1 MAIAAG
7 GSDPRPLRRSGGA
20 PGGQVQT
27 ESDHQ
32 MPRAIIDFRNV
43 TKTYHVE
50 SGDVKVLK
58 GVKLRI
64 SAGEFVALM
73 GPSGSGKSTLLNIMG
88 CLDTPSSGTYM
99 LDGIDVG
106 SLKETQL
113 ADIRNKKIGFIFQN
127 FNLIRRAT
135 VLRNVE
141 IPMIYSLKENRQAVA
156 EDLVRYVGLGHRMH
170 HRPNQLSGGEQQ
182 RVAIARALVNDPAI
196 ILADEPTGSI
206 DSHTG
211 EKIMAL
217 LKNLHEE
224 GNTIVVVTHDEYVAQ
239 MTNRIIRIRDGR
251 IIREDW
257 ILHW

>member
-1 MAIAAG
+1 MAKI
-7 GSDPRPLRRSGGA
+7 
-20 PGGQVQT
+20 V
-27 ESDHQ
+27 
-32 MPRAIIDFRNV
+32 IDIKQV

-58 GVKLRI
+58 GVNLRI
-64 SAGEFVALM
+64 KEGEFVSIM
-73 GPSGSGKSTLLNIMG
+73 GPSGSGKSTLLNIVG
-88 CLDTPSSGTYM
+88 CLDTPTTGKYI
-99 LDGIDVG
+99 LDKVDV
-106 SLKETQL
+106 SELKETQL
-113 ADIRNKKIGFIFQN
+113 ADIRNQKIGFIFQS

-141 IPMIYSLKENRQAVA
+141 IPMIYSRKPDRQSVA
-156 EDLVRYVGLGHRMH
+156 EDLVRYVGLGHRMY

-206 DSHTG
+206 DSLTG

-224 GNTIVVVTHDEYVAQ
+224 GHTIVVVTHDEYVAQ
-239 MTNRIIRIRDGR
+239 MTNRIIRVRDGK